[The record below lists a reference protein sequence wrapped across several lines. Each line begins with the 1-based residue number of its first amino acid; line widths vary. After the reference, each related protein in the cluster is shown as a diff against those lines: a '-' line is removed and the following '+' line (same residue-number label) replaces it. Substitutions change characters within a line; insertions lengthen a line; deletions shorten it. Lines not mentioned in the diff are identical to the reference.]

1 MNFRKE
7 PKLQKQEASG
17 SLLPGG
23 ELRKWPTAVQAGSQ
37 CLDVGQLLRV
47 LNDSLPG
54 EGRIDDDEV
63 HLLIDLPESGLE
75 LGLQLADLFEDVL
88 QELDDPSGGSR
99 LEK

>member
-1 MNFRKE
+1 M
-7 PKLQKQEASG
+7 
-17 SLLPGG
+17 
-23 ELRKWPTAVQAGSQ
+23 
-37 CLDVGQLLRV
+37 

-63 HLLIDLPESGLE
+63 HLLINLPESGLE